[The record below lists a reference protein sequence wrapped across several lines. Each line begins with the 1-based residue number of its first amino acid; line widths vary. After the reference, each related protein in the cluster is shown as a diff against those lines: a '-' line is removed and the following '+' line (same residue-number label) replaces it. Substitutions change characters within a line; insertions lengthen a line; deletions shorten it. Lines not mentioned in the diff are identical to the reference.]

1 VSILNEDNLK
11 EMRRIRLL
19 DIKLWSILNEL
30 GLFTIFLII
39 LYVISFVNLSTSSFI
54 YNQLFLNTFV
64 NKQNSN
70 EVGLHDVILIFSLI
84 IKIKE
89 IITFF

>member
-30 GLFTIFLII
+30 GLFIIFLII
-39 LYVISFVNLSTSSFI
+39 LYVISFVNLSASSFI

-84 IKIKE
+84 IKIRE